1 MDQEPLPCWVYKS
14 PRKAEM
20 YLYLARE
27 ADFDSVPPALL
38 ERFGQPMLVMQLML
52 HPARRLAREDPLQ
65 VMANLRVQGFH
76 LQLPE
81 RLDADLYHGNL
92 C

>member
-14 PRKAEM
+14 PRRDEM

-38 ERFGQPMLVMQLML
+38 ERFGQPMPVMELML
-52 HPARRLAREDPLQ
+52 YPARRLAREDPLQ
-65 VMANLRVQGFH
+65 VIANLRTRGFH
-76 LQLPE
+76 LQLAA
-81 RLDADLYHGNL
+81 RLEVDLYHGNL